1 MTSEPNANLCP
12 KSNGDSSKES
22 SYIVTSHL
30 SRCKIKLD
38 AIFYWVFTDLL
49 NTENFFRLGSG
60 NSKTLKN
67 KTNKILFTL

>member
-1 MTSEPNANLCP
+1 MTSEPNANFCP

-38 AIFYWVFTDLL
+38 AIFY
-49 NTENFFRLGSG
+49 
-60 NSKTLKN
+60 
-67 KTNKILFTL
+67 